1 MINAS
6 FWLSSESSKQ
16 RKSREQ
22 QQTRK
27 GLLACLRCLA
37 REKRGG
43 LAACRL
49 GTCVIGGGGLVAW
62 ARQIWSSARRT
73 RGLASCGRATIVA
86 CIRIT
91 SHELLRDGI
100 RAAAAFLLRRPHR
113 AGFLSG
119 SFSSFPRIWLASLIQ
134 QKSGPKAPLS
144 PPQMGT
150 KARAG
155 CQVGPGPLPALITV
169 QVGASASAPAR
180 RALTLSAPGQGG
192 S

>member
-1 MINAS
+1 MC
-6 FWLSSESSKQ
+6 LLSESSKQ
-16 RKSREQ
+16 RKQRGQ

-27 GLLACLRCLA
+27 GLTACNFWLEKSAEGWRPVFWGFACLERAASLRCPRHLVIRLSRA
-37 REKRGG
+37 
-43 LAACRL
+43 RL
-49 GTCVIGGGGLVAW
+49 GVLQLGHV
-62 ARQIWSSARRT
+62 
-73 RGLASCGRATIVA
+73 VA
-86 CIRIT
+86 CVRIT
-91 SHELLRDGI
+91 SHEILRDGV

-180 RALTLSAPGQGG
+180 RALTLSALGQGG